1 MQICECVQ
9 KKYTDGG
16 CFADTFIRKTALGSL
31 QRAVNHLT
39 SLLLFFFNLCL
50 KVEWYLFVSA
60 PEMTTMLKLLLS
72 TAAWRRSASS
82 CTWRR
87 HPCREET
94 SAWMCDWRPDSTVP
108 AWSREW
114 IVSFRP
120 RGARGRIFWK
130 PTFPFALII
139 KQLFKLFRIQL
150 SDF

>member
-9 KKYTDGG
+9 RKYTDVG
-16 CFADTFIRKTALGSL
+16 CFADTFIRETALGSCPMH
-31 QRAVNHLT
+31 RRYFTPTV
-39 SLLLFFFNLCL
+39 FFNLCL
-50 KVEWYLFVSA
+50 KVECYLFVSA
-60 PEMTTMLKLLLS
+60 PVHCAMTTMLKLLLS
-72 TAAWRRSASS
+72 TAAWRGSASS

-87 HPCREET
+87 HSRREET

-108 AWSREW
+108 VWSREW

-130 PTFPFALII
+130 PAFPFALSS
-139 KQLFKLFRIQL
+139 FKLFRIQL